1 MVCVVGAVC
10 VLVVWVF
17 CLSVVVRCCWQIQV
31 SVYCFSLMS
40 AHFRCTQWS
49 SEVHLMD
56 VCFLVS
62 IWFVQSV
69 HVHVLRAVCVRAVCV
84 RVVFVGP
91 GLVSTSPAF
100 VSSNASHPAR
110 MHGWR
115 AIKTVDRAPI
125 SGGRGGRRN
134 LDGL

>member
-1 MVCVVGAVC
+1 M
-10 VLVVWVF
+10 
-17 CLSVVVRCCWQIQV
+17 

-56 VCFLVS
+56 ICFLVK

-69 HVHVLRAVCVRAVCV
+69 HVHVMRAVC
-84 RVVFVGP
+84 VVFVGP
-91 GLVSTSPAF
+91 GLASTSPAF

-110 MHGWR
+110 MHGRR
-115 AIKTVDRAPI
+115 AKKTVDRDPI
-125 SGGRGGRRN
+125 SGGRRGRRN
-134 LDGL
+134 LDGW